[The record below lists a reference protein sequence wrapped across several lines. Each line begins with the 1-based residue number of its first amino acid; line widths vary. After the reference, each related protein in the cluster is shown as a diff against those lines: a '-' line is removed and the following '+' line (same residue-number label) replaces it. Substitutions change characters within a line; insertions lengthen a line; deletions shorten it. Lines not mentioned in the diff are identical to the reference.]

1 MPWFG
6 AQEVFRS
13 EPRTWHQVVNKDQLT
28 KGAVVKTGP
37 SLCDVAMCK
46 NRASENK
53 NKSVYV
59 SQKGGQ
65 KV

>member
-1 MPWFG
+1 MLWFG
-6 AQEVFRS
+6 AEEVFRS
-13 EPRTWHQVVNKDQLT
+13 KPGTRHQVVNNDQLT
-28 KGAVVKTGP
+28 EGAVVKTGP
-37 SLCDVAMCK
+37 SLCDVAICK
-46 NRASENK
+46 NWARENK